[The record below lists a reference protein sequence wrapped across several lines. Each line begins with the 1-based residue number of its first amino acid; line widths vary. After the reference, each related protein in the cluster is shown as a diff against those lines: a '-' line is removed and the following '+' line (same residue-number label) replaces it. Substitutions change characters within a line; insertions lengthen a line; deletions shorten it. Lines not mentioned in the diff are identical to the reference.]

1 MKEKFGAIQILIL
14 IGLLAL
20 ILTPRPIAGALDLQR
35 AARFDSVGDQAN
47 AADSYALAAERIAWM
62 PGLWETAGMRAMGAG
77 NPETAIAHFN
87 KAIEH
92 NSLSAGGW
100 LTLGE
105 AYKIGGDVSQA
116 IYSWE
121 RALPLARADS
131 YLAAAQRS
139 RGNFSAAINY
149 WRADITLEP
158 ENSAAHYALG
168 LLYAATAPEL
178 ALPEFLRAATLCEGL
193 DPQVQRLRTALNT
206 AFLSE
211 DRGYQFLV
219 SGQALGA
226 LGEWD
231 LAVEA
236 FRNAVKVRSDYAE
249 AWAWLGEAE
258 QQMGLDGRLAI
269 EQALS
274 LDPTSAMVQGFYGIF
289 LQRQKL
295 PEAALIVF
303 QKAASLEPG
312 NPGWQM
318 ALGSASEQ
326 TGDLVAAYE
335 YYVHAVELAPDDA
348 STWKA
353 LVAFSVNNEVD
364 VDITGM
370 PAARKLVGLA
380 GDDWQ
385 SYDLAGQA
393 EFALENFPAAIIY
406 INKAIQMSPTQAA
419 PALHLAL
426 VYLQTGER
434 EQAYSY
440 LSLAKTFDPNGPLGW
455 QAGRLLEQYFP

>member
-1 MKEKFGAIQILIL
+1 
-14 IGLLAL
+14 
-20 ILTPRPIAGALDLQR
+20 
-35 AARFDSVGDQAN
+35 
-47 AADSYALAAERIAWM
+47 
-62 PGLWETAGMRAMGAG
+62 
-77 NPETAIAHFN
+77 
-87 KAIEH
+87 
-92 NSLSAGGW
+92 
-100 LTLGE
+100 
-105 AYKIGGDVSQA
+105 
-116 IYSWE
+116 
-121 RALPLARADS
+121 
-131 YLAAAQRS
+131 
-139 RGNFSAAINY
+139 
-149 WRADITLEP
+149 
-158 ENSAAHYALG
+158 
-168 LLYAATAPEL
+168 
-178 ALPEFLRAATLCEGL
+178 
-193 DPQVQRLRTALNT
+193 
-206 AFLSE
+206 
-211 DRGYQFLV
+211 
-219 SGQALGA
+219 
-226 LGEWD
+226 
-231 LAVEA
+231 
-236 FRNAVKVRSDYAE
+236 
-249 AWAWLGEAE
+249 
-258 QQMGLDGRLAI
+258 
-269 EQALS
+269 
-274 LDPTSAMVQGFYGIF
+274 
-289 LQRQKL
+289 
-295 PEAALIVF
+295 
-303 QKAASLEPG
+303 
-312 NPGWQM
+312 M